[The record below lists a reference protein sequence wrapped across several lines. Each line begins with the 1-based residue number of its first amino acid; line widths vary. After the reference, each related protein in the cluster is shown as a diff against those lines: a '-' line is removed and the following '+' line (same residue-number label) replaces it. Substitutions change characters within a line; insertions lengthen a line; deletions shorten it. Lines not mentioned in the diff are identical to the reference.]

1 MFGVFFSVDSFSFES
16 SSSSPKNI
24 PDILDADKDEA
35 DEGFICD
42 GVDFD
47 ITGSVLFGVFFS
59 VDSFSFESSSSSPKN
74 IPDILDA
81 EEDDA
86 DEGFICD
93 GVDFDITVSVLFELF
108 SFFPIIISDIELA
121 IELIVDDA
129 DADDELVDST
139 EGTKPILLFTVIFLA
154 YSPLLIT
161 EDFSDTLISSSS
173 SENKIPDSSD
183 NNDSPSSSSSYPIGF
198 MNTGFIT
205 VVVMI
210 FSIWV
215 GSTDFTDTRLLH
227 IFLISP
233 FVILVESI
241 F

>member
-1 MFGVFFSVDSFSFES
+1 M
-16 SSSSPKNI
+16 
-24 PDILDADKDEA
+24 
-35 DEGFICD
+35 
-42 GVDFD
+42 
-47 ITGSVLFGVFFS
+47 
-59 VDSFSFESSSSSPKN
+59 
-74 IPDILDA
+74 
-81 EEDDA
+81 
-86 DEGFICD
+86 
-93 GVDFDITVSVLFELF
+93 FELF